1 MLWMIS
7 RISTLPLVL
16 KGGDDEEKKQESD
29 TLPSFQ
35 RLGIG
40 LPDLKCKKKGKQK
53 KALDKSREQT
63 REAVKGLA
71 SMSKLGGDDLSKD
84 AMMEDW
90 FKQFEELAGSQDM
103 ESIVETVM
111 QKLFSKEI
119 LHGPMKEIEER
130 YPQWLDEHKTSLSK
144 EEHER
149 YSLQYE
155 LIKELNGVY
164 ENDPR
169 NFTWIVDLMQKM
181 QECGQPPNDIVQ
193 DLAPEFGLWNLD

>member
-16 KGGDDEEKKQESD
+16 KGGDDEEKSKNLILCLVFKE
-29 TLPSFQ
+29 
-35 RLGIG
+35 
-40 LPDLKCKKKGKQK
+40 
-53 KALDKSREQT
+53 ALDKLREQT

-71 SMSKLGGDDLSKD
+71 PMSKLGGYDLSKD

-90 FKQFEELAGSQDM
+90 FKQFEELAGSQ
-103 ESIVETVM
+103 
-111 QKLFSKEI
+111 I

-164 ENDPR
+164 ENDPH

-181 QECGQPPNDIVQ
+181 QECGQPPNDILQ

>member
-1 MLWMIS
+1 MMKRRSKNLI
-7 RISTLPLVL
+7 LYLVF
-16 KGGDDEEKKQESD
+16 KE
-29 TLPSFQ
+29 
-35 RLGIG
+35 
-40 LPDLKCKKKGKQK
+40 
-53 KALDKSREQT
+53 ALDKSREQT

-103 ESIVETVM
+103 ESVVETVM
-111 QKLFSKEI
+111 QKNFSKEI

-164 ENDPR
+164 ENDPH
-169 NFTWIVDLMQKM
+169 NLSWIVDLMQKM

>member
-16 KGGDDEEKKQESD
+16 KGDDDEEKSKNLILCLVFKE
-29 TLPSFQ
+29 
-35 RLGIG
+35 
-40 LPDLKCKKKGKQK
+40 
-53 KALDKSREQT
+53 ALDKLREQT

-71 SMSKLGGDDLSKD
+71 SMSKLGGYDLSKD

-111 QKLFSKEI
+111 QKLFSEEI

-169 NFTWIVDLMQKM
+169 NFTWIVDLMQRM
-181 QECGQPPNDIVQ
+181 QECGQPPNDILQ